1 MPVLQRKAL
10 GTVEFWDTFHGREHT
25 EWYLP
30 VDVVAHEVLLVYTE
44 LAARFATRHDRQG
57 EGRRTVRKRPR
68 ILHPGCGS
76 STLGVVLQQEHGCDV
91 VNADFSE
98 GVMESMRARYPGCD
112 FRCSD
117 ATDARDFPSGSF
129 DIAVDKGLFD
139 SVTARTEGREEA
151 AKKLLGEAAR
161 VLSTGGRY
169 MIFSAFGN
177 DGLGHKDMADML
189 AHPGF
194 GGQVQMR
201 VLDTPPFEYPDQ
213 TSSYLYVLTKVDGG
227 EAAAGGD
234 ARGEGAHHDARKGE
248 GVLSTSSAT
257 SSGCSPALPSAP
269 QRTAP

>member
-1 MPVLQRKAL
+1 MTAL

-30 VDVVAHEVLLVYTE
+30 VEVVASEVLVVYTE
-44 LAARFATRHDRQG
+44 LAARFATRWSGGGGRQG
-57 EGRRTVRKRPR
+57 GGNASRKRPR

-76 STLGVVLQQEHGCDV
+76 STLGVVLQREHGCDV

-112 FRCSD
+112 FRRS
-117 ATDARDFPSGSF
+117 DARDAREFPNDSF

-139 SVTARTEGREEA
+139 SVTARTEGREEV

-161 VLSTGGRY
+161 VLSTGGKY

-194 GGQVQMR
+194 GGEVQIR
-201 VLDTPPFEYPDQ
+201 VLDTPPLEYPDQ
-213 TSSYLYVLTKVDGG
+213 TSSYLYILTKVGG
-227 EAAAGGD
+227 GAAAMDGD
-234 ARGEGAHHDARKGE
+234 ARG
-248 GVLSTSSAT
+248 
-257 SSGCSPALPSAP
+257 
-269 QRTAP
+269 